1 LAGNIDRHGKLGLK
15 LALGVTATADKRA
28 MVLDRNINH
37 LRDLVL
43 TLTNDLLNTLDN
55 LVDDVGT
62 ALNLDSVAISLLL
75 GELNGTGKLSSVVR
89 ATGLDNNVTEVG
101 T

>member
-1 LAGNIDRHGKLGLK
+1 
-15 LALGVTATADKRA
+15 V
-28 MVLDRNINH
+28 VLDRNINH

>member
-1 LAGNIDRHGKLGLK
+1 
-15 LALGVTATADKRA
+15 

-37 LRDLVL
+37 LCDLVL

-55 LVDDVGT
+55 LVDNIST

-75 GELNGTGKLSSVVR
+75 GELNGAGKLSSVVR
-89 ATGLDNNVTEVG
+89 ATSLDNNVTEVG

>member
-1 LAGNIDRHGKLGLK
+1 
-15 LALGVTATADKRA
+15 

-37 LRDLVL
+37 LSDLVL
-43 TLTNDLLNTLDN
+43 TLADDLLDTLDN
-55 LVDDVGT
+55 LVDDVGA

-75 GELNGTGKLSSVVR
+75 GELDRAGKLSSVVR
-89 ATGLDNNVTEVG
+89 ATSLDNNVTEVG